1 MIVIMGTTT
10 LVPMLQLQQANAAS
24 LRQHSNLLNNC
35 YRPDQCRQ
43 SNVHQGTAGN
53 DNQVTGFGDLSNNGN
68 TPTTNPTVGAPGP
81 AGPAGPPGPKGD
93 PGQPGP
99 NKVLTTREVIGDP
112 KDGGPQTFITAF
124 ANCADDEVITGGGY
138 AVTPAGLGVG
148 FFVNLDKRANDGS
161 NSWSVEIFNNSS
173 LTLSLSAV
181 AECAKLVP
189 PP

>member
-1 MIVIMGTTT
+1 MFVIMGTTT
-10 LVPMLQLQQANAAS
+10 IIPMLQQQQANAAS

-35 YRPDQCRQ
+35 YRPDLCRQ

-68 TPTTNPTVGAPGP
+68 TPIANTSTGGQGPVGPKGDPGV
-81 AGPAGPPGPKGD
+81 KGD

-99 NKVLTTREVIGDP
+99 DKVLTTREVVGDP
-112 KDGGPQTFITAF
+112 KTGGPQSFIDATAGC
-124 ANCADDEVITGGGY
+124 ANDEVITGGGY
-138 AVTPAGLGVG
+138 GVTPAGLGVE
-148 FFVNLDKRANDGS
+148 FFVNLNKRINDGS
-161 NSWSVEIFNNSS
+161 NSWFVEIFNNSS
-173 LTLSLSAV
+173 GTLSLSAV